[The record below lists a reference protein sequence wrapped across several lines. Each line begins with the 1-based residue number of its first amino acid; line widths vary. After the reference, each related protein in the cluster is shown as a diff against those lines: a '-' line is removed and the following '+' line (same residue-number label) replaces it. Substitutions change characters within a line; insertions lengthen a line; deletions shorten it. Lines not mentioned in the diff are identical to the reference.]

1 MGVHLHFRIRWAV
14 VIMTV
19 IVVFSAVLPFLLE
32 MMLGREVSTH
42 FSEAFHTLRAT
53 ESFVFTAVGF
63 SVLLYV
69 TLLSLAV
76 AGITIY
82 ASHHIAHPLHHLEQ
96 TAGAIG
102 RGDLRYAFHLR
113 HWDQLQGLAGE
124 LDKLRGSSVEQLR
137 HVGQSLDRI
146 EEGWVQ
152 LDTCRPEEYDV
163 QAEKQLALVEA
174 ELGRIRDFLT
184 R

>member
-1 MGVHLHFRIRWAV
+1 MGVHLHFRIRW
-14 VIMTV
+14 TV
-19 IVVFSAVLPFLLE
+19 IVVAAIVVFGAVLPFLLE
-32 MMLGREVSTH
+32 MMLGREVSYN
-42 FSEAFHTLRAT
+42 FSEAFHTLRTT

-63 SVLLYV
+63 SVLVYV

-96 TAGAIG
+96 SAEAMG

-124 LDKLRGSSVEQLR
+124 LDEIRNASIDQLR
-137 HVGQSLDRI
+137 QVGESLDRI
-146 EEGWVQ
+146 EEGWLQ
-152 LDTCRPEEYDV
+152 LDKCRPEEYDA
-163 QAEKQLALVEA
+163 QAEKQLALVET
-174 ELGRIRDFLT
+174 ELERVRKLLSP
-184 R
+184 